1 MENHNKKNYIVYTWF
16 DIIHN
21 GSYIGKAK
29 PNATPTAASTIKIT
43 PMIAKIIPRI
53 LAIFVATGGNIPAT
67 AYKMI
72 PIINRIIPPTKLIP
86 SYYTKKVIN
95 IQ

>member
-1 MENHNKKNYIVYTWF
+1 MVNHNKKNYIVYTWF
-16 DIIHN
+16 GFIYN
-21 GSYIGKAK
+21 GSYKGKTK